1 MSQDIHALE
10 IEFAKN
16 PTLDACLPLCEAYL
30 AVKRYMEAMVV
41 CKKGIKNAQ
50 VSDPRGRVM
59 LARVFVEQ
67 GKLPKA
73 EAELVQLTAEFP
85 DNGSVLELQGRVLM
99 DQGRG
104 PDAIRVLNQALRADP
119 TLKQARAW
127 LTALGAAAPAAVA
140 PAVTDATSTPPSA
153 AAAPPVA
160 PTLPSAA
167 SRATTMPPPN
177 PGGPPPGLP
186 RPPPSRPT
194 AGSLPTLPP
203 ISPPPEPLSLPHEP
217 AARRPLGNLDDFFA
231 PNALGFSDENS
242 NVETAGPGRLT
253 ILGFVP
259 KSAGSLKT
267 TLLVFFAVVAVV
279 AVYLSIKHV
288 QFKSQHKIT
297 TAFAKVR
304 TAINDD
310 RYGRYKDAI
319 KLANSVLEIKEDH
332 VYALSA
338 VAFAEAVLATEHNEP
353 GALEKAQAAIAR
365 VAPTV
370 DNQTEYGIAARA
382 LIAYASKK
390 YDEGLAGIT
399 PLIDKGANDPFV
411 LMEAYR
417 LMSLNKPNDKATLAV
432 LRQLIQ
438 SVSSQPRVF
447 NYLGW
452 HYYAESD
459 WSRASKFFDQTLQ
472 NGKGHPMALLGRSL
486 VSLDQGVGLEAKQKD
501 ITKDVQEVFALPAE
515 DRSPAVSAV
524 AHFVYS
530 QLYRWQTDTSKADE
544 EYRTA
549 VKLDPT
555 NPIFPFRRGTAL
567 LAGGHGHEAVEMFRQ
582 VLAMEPTNVKYL
594 KRLAEAQTVAH
605 SFDEAKT
612 TLDKLATQ
620 APHDSELP
628 LLQGHWWLAKNDPEQ
643 AIKAYQK
650 VSRED
655 GADPFSLAQI
665 ATSAAMRTTDNKAR
679 AIKLMDDL
687 LSKLPEG
694 VSGSVQARV
703 WCELGQDYEATGN
716 HAKALQS
723 YENGINQYRYE
734 AGCQWLLCRAE
745 GGEACKTYLQLE
757 PHGRYA
763 DEARSRH

>member
-41 CKKGIKNAQ
+41 CKKGIKNGP
-50 VSDPRGRVM
+50 VSDARGRVM

-85 DNGSVLELQGRVLM
+85 NNAAVFELQGRLFKE
-99 DQGRG
+99 QGRS
-104 PDAIRVLNQALRADP
+104 PDAIRVLNQALQVDP
-119 TLKQARAW
+119 NLSQARA
-127 LTALGAAAPAAVA
+127 LLAALGVA
-140 PAVTDATSTPPSA
+140 PAA

-160 PTLPSAA
+160 TGAPTAPAAVSAPPASAASASEAQAISRADTIPPPLGKPPVMPRPSAA
-167 SRATTMPPPN
+167 HP
-177 PGGPPPGLP
+177 PGGVLP
-186 RPPPSRPT
+186 N
-194 AGSLPTLPP
+194 LPTVSAP
-203 ISPPPEPLSLPHEP
+203 SEPLDVPHEP
-217 AARRPLGNLDDFFA
+217 ESKRPLGNLDDFFA
-231 PNALGFSDENS
+231 PTALGFSDANS
-242 NVETAGPGRLT
+242 NIETAGPGRLT

-259 KSAGSLKT
+259 KSAGSIKN
-267 TLLVFFAVVAVV
+267 TLLVFFGVVAVV
-279 AVYLSIKHV
+279 AVYLSIQHV

-310 RYGRYKDAI
+310 RYGRYKDAV
-319 KLANSVLEIKEDH
+319 KLANSVLEIKADH

-338 VAFAEAVLATEHNEP
+338 IAFAEAVLATEHNEP

-370 DNQTEYGIAARA
+370 ENQTEYGIAARA
-382 LIAYASKK
+382 LIAYANKN
-390 YDEGLAGIT
+390 YADGIAAIQ
-399 PLIDKGANDPFV
+399 PVIDKGANDPFV

-417 LMSLNKPNDKATLAV
+417 LMSLSKPSDKTTLAV

-452 HYYAESD
+452 HYYAEDD

-472 NGKGHPMALLGRSL
+472 NAKGHPMALLGRSL

-501 ITKDVQEVFALPAE
+501 ITKDVQEVFSLPAE
-515 DRSPAVSAV
+515 DRSTAVAAV

-549 VKLDPT
+549 VHLDPPT
-555 NPIFPFRRGTAL
+555 PSSPF
-567 LAGGHGHEAVEMFRQ
+567 GG
-582 VLAMEPTNVKYL
+582 
-594 KRLAEAQTVAH
+594 
-605 SFDEAKT
+605 
-612 TLDKLATQ
+612 
-620 APHDSELP
+620 APPCSM
-628 LLQGHWWLAKNDPEQ
+628 
-643 AIKAYQK
+643 
-650 VSRED
+650 
-655 GADPFSLAQI
+655 
-665 ATSAAMRTTDNKAR
+665 AAMAAR
-679 AIKLMDDL
+679 QWRC
-687 LSKLPEG
+687 LSRFWRWSPP
-694 VSGSVQARV
+694 
-703 WCELGQDYEATGN
+703 T
-716 HAKALQS
+716 
-723 YENGINQYRYE
+723 
-734 AGCQWLLCRAE
+734 
-745 GGEACKTYLQLE
+745 
-757 PHGRYA
+757 
-763 DEARSRH
+763 